1 MLYAIAFLFLF
12 TMGGLTGV
20 ALANASLDV
29 AFHDTYYVVG
39 LKMALYNY
47 LGIFNNY
54 IEIDYML
61 ESMFLIN
68 CLLIILLL
76 PMQTSL
82 GIYLWLWYL
91 NFNKLDEIKLLFIN
105 NFKIFSQNNILIDI
119 FLFNKKYTD
128 IQSAE
133 NQTKSK
139 DLKTGFSET
148 TRQSS
153 NFLNKTTDNIDS
165 LTSKIDEKF
174 INWFAGVLDGD
185 GYFQVREINGTNKLK
200 TIEIKMHNRD
210 IKLLNIIRNK
220 LKLGRVYT
228 YKNKPYSKYI
238 VSTTAEMTKIIN
250 IVNGLIRIK
259 VPKFKEAC
267 KVLNINFI
275 EADYDIKPNDPYLA
289 GLIDTDGSITFNY
302 TGNRIECNLEFK
314 LNEYTS
320 KLNLKNVIPG
330 YVPSV
335 MERDHKLSHN
345 KTSRSISFKYQTV
358 GGMIHLYNYFMINR
372 LYCDMKFYRI
382 SKIPYFLEIRKF
394 NKYPYSSNEFLIYS
408 NFLVDFIKYE
418 NPKWTTTPFIKKIRV
433 KI

>member
-1 MLYAIAFLFLF
+1 M
-12 TMGGLTGV
+12 
-20 ALANASLDV
+20 D
-29 AFHDTYYVVG
+29 
-39 LKMALYNY
+39 MALYNY

-61 ESMFLIN
+61 ESMFLSN

-76 PMQTSL
+76 LMQMSL
-82 GIYLWLWYL
+82 GMSLWLWYL
-91 NFNKLDEIKLLFIN
+91 NLYKLDEIKLLFIN
-105 NFKIFSQNNILIDI
+105 NFKIFSQNNILLDI

-133 NQTKSK
+133 NQTKSN

-153 NFLNKTTDNIDS
+153 NFINKTKNNPDS
-165 LTSKIDEKF
+165 ERSFTSSKLQTLPNKIDEKF
-174 INWFAGVLDGD
+174 IHWFAGILDGD
-185 GYFQVREINGTNKLK
+185 GYFQVREINGTKKLK
-200 TIEIKMHNRD
+200 TIEIKLHNRD
-210 IKLLNIIRNK
+210 IKLLNIIRDK
-220 LKLGRVYT
+220 LKLGRVYI

-275 EADYDIKPNDPYLA
+275 EADYDIKPNDPYFA
-289 GLIDTDGSITFNY
+289 GLIDTDGSITFNF

-314 LNEYTS
+314 LDEYTS
-320 KLNLKNVIPG
+320 RLNLKNVIPG
-330 YVPSV
+330 YIPSI
-335 MERDHKLSHN
+335 MKRDHKLSNN
-345 KTSRSISFKYQTV
+345 KTSRSIRFKYQTV
-358 GGMIHLYNYFMINR
+358 NGMIHLYNYFMINR

-394 NKYPYSSNEFLIYS
+394 HKYPYSSNEFLIYS

>member
-61 ESMFLIN
+61 ESMFLSN

-76 PMQTSL
+76 LMQTSL
-82 GIYLWLWYL
+82 GMRLWLWYL
-91 NFNKLDEIKLLFIN
+91 NLYKLDEIKLLFIN
-105 NFKIFSQNNILIDI
+105 NFKIFSQNNILLDI

-133 NQTKSK
+133 NQRKSN

-153 NFLNKTTDNIDS
+153 NFINKTKNNPDS
-165 LTSKIDEKF
+165 LPNKIDEKF
-174 INWFAGVLDGD
+174 IHWFAGILDGD
-185 GYFQVREINGTNKLK
+185 GYFQVREINGTNRLK
-200 TIEIKMHNRD
+200 TIEIKLHNRD
-210 IKLLNIIRNK
+210 IKLLNIIRDK
-220 LKLGRVYT
+220 LKLGRVYV

-275 EADYDIKPNDPYLA
+275 EADYDIKPNDPYFA
-289 GLIDTDGSITFNY
+289 GLIDTDGSITLNF

-314 LNEYTS
+314 LDEYTS
-320 KLNLKNVIPG
+320 KLNLENVIPG
-330 YVPSV
+330 YIPSII
-335 MERDHKLSHN
+335 ERDHKLSNN
-345 KTSRSISFKYQTV
+345 KTSRSIIFKYQTV

-394 NKYPYSSNEFLIYS
+394 NKCPYSSNEFLIYS